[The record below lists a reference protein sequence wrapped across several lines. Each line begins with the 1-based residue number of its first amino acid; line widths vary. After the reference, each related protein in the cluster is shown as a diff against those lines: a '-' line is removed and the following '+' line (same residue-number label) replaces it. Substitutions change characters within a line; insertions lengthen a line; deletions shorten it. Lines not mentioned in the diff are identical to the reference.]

1 MARMIYNS
9 TDPFSGVAVSAV
21 TSDTIDVRDAF
32 DVMISWR
39 TTSGL
44 TSRVTLQMYVA
55 NAGVPETFV
64 EGRWSN
70 WTKFG
75 ETASTPVSL
84 SSLIIPPLGV
94 GYLRFL
100 RQVAGAP
107 SQTTFDIHVGRLI
120 R

>member
-1 MARMIYNS
+1 MARTVWNS
-9 TDPFSGVAVSAV
+9 SDPFANIAVSVV
-21 TSDTIDVRDAF
+21 TSDVIDVRDAF

-44 TSRVTLQMYVA
+44 TSRCTLQMYVA
-55 NAGVPETFV
+55 EAGVPAVFV

-75 ETASTPVSL
+75 ETTSTPASL
-84 SSLIIPPLGV
+84 SSLIIPPLGI
-94 GYLRFL
+94 GHIRIL

-107 SQTTFDIHVGRLI
+107 SQTSFDIHVARQV